1 LWSQATHLYRDEL
14 NQPDKALDAALRLL
28 ASDLRNRDALAQI
41 EDSVTQLGQWP
52 RLSHVFDR
60 LIKAATHDSER
71 TELLVRYAD
80 LLEQRAGAPDEALNL
95 ILQACALSPDD
106 EMLLAHAEKLAV
118 SCDRSADL
126 LAMCDQQAGGATDPA
141 VQVEWLLRGARFAS
155 ATAEDRSAT
164 NAYLE
169 AALSAARTDGSLWE
183 RCVSL
188 AQRLDAKATEI
199 EHAEQHSH
207 LLALIAAH
215 RRVAERNTASIGV
228 TLLRRASRLVEE
240 KLGDERA
247 AFDLLRLGA
256 TLYPLDENMYDSL
269 LERAEATGHLDA
281 LDAHLA
287 RGVDEAL
294 DPRTAASLL
303 ARRARLLEGPL
314 GRPDDAANVYSKLLQ
329 LRPDDHP
336 AASKL
341 RDSLRRARRFQ
352 DLLVVIHKQTLRAK
366 TVEEKIELLKETAQ
380 VWELDL
386 RNRWEAVDAWGKVLE
401 LAPEDGEALRAMG
414 RLDRRSLPP
423 PSGRA
428 RRAAATSAPAVT
440 APPASPRPPSAPP
453 AVKLP
458 SRAAPNVPAQASE
471 DSIDLET
478 LDEHDLEP
486 VPVQTARSLPPRRP
500 TPPPPPPQALQ
511 TSNRP
516 KPKSSVPPPPP
527 PPSSKPRGSE

>member
-1 LWSQATHLYRDEL
+1 
-14 NQPDKALDAALRLL
+14 
-28 ASDLRNRDALAQI
+28 
-41 EDSVTQLGQWP
+41 
-52 RLSHVFDR
+52 
-60 LIKAATHDSER
+60 
-71 TELLVRYAD
+71 
-80 LLEQRAGAPDEALNL
+80 
-95 ILQACALSPDD
+95 
-106 EMLLAHAEKLAV
+106 M
-118 SCDRSADL
+118 CDREASSA
-126 LAMCDQQAGGATDPA
+126 ADPG

-155 ATAEDRSAT
+155 ATAGDNTAT

-188 AQRLDAKATEI
+188 AQRLDAKASEI

-215 RRVAERNTASIGV
+215 RRVAERSTANIGV

-256 TLYPLDENMYDSL
+256 TLYPLDENIYDSL

-329 LRPDDHP
+329 LRPDDHQ

-352 DLLVVIHKQTLRAK
+352 DLLVVIHKQTLRSK

-401 LAPEDGEALRAMG
+401 LAPEDSEALRAMG

-423 PSGRA
+423 PTSRS
-428 RRAAATSAPAVT
+428 RRPG
-440 APPASPRPPSAPP
+440 SAPP
-453 AVKLP
+453 LTTPTSASTRPAV
-458 SRAAPNVPAQASE
+458 SRAPSAAVQVKE
-471 DSIDLET
+471 ESIELET
-478 LDEHDLEP
+478 LEERDLEP
-486 VPVQTARSLPPRRP
+486 LPMPVYPPKSLPPRRT
-500 TPPPPPPQALQ
+500 TPPPPPPQAYQ
-511 TSNRP
+511 TSRP
-516 KPKSSVPPPPP
+516 KPKTSAPPPPP
-527 PPSSKPRGSE
+527 PPSNKPRNE